1 MNAALRRHL
10 APFLPMQVVFDTP
23 KRPSFAIHRFKGLTG
38 ALKLLWFYR
47 RNPHLIKAEAAYNE
61 AMTAHSIG
69 RFVQAEERYNQCL
82 KLQPDHEPALT
93 NLAALYLE
101 RNSDALAV
109 ETLKKALTVRPYFYR
124 GYYNLGLVYWETGR
138 TDEAL
143 AMLEQGLNYNESH
156 FPSYAVIAEIHVARN
171 DLVRAIACYRKA
183 MTHCPTPHSLYLRL
197 AELHLKSQDLGAAEQ
212 YLRNAL
218 EIKDLPELH
227 YNLGW
232 LLAQQ
237 LRDPELLVEC
247 FAKARRAKIDFK
259 EAALNLALCQAAAGQ
274 SEQSVASMTRYLSE
288 AGIRQPESVLDHL
301 NFLREIDPSNQAAA
315 LKVAEL
321 YIESEQVQRAIEVL
335 SELLEKNLALAPA
348 IQMLA
353 ELYRNLGRHK
363 DAINTFR
370 RLVEVAPQ
378 ELAGY
383 MGLARCFGDIENY
396 AAAMPVLKKVLELDP
411 NNAELNYQYATLL
424 AQGGNLSL
432 ALKHYKQVANLDPNY
447 PRIQKRL
454 RMLEEELEE
463 LDEETPQAWPKS
475 RAAQANLIARENAEH
490 EGGGA

>member
-10 APFLPMQVVFDTP
+10 APFLPMQVVFETP
-23 KRPSFAIHRFKGLTG
+23 KRSSFAIHRFKGLSG
-38 ALKLLWFYR
+38 AFKLLWFYR
-47 RNPHLIKAEAAYNE
+47 RNPQLIKAEEAYNQ

-69 RFVQAEERYNQCL
+69 RFTQAEERYNQCL

-101 RNSDALAV
+101 RNSEALAV
-109 ETLKKALTVRPYFYR
+109 ETLKKALAIRPFFYR
-124 GYYNLGLVYWETGR
+124 GYYNLGLVYRETGR

-143 AMLEQGLNYNESH
+143 AMFDQGLSYNESH
-156 FPSYAVIAEIHVARN
+156 FPSYAMIAEIHVTRN
-171 DLVRAIACYRKA
+171 DLPRAIACYRKA
-183 MTHCPTPHSLYLRL
+183 LNHCGNPHALYLRL
-197 AELHLKSQDLGAAEQ
+197 AELYLTTLEFGAAEQ
-212 YLRNAL
+212 CLRDAL
-218 EIKDLPELH
+218 ELKELPELH

-232 LLAQQ
+232 LLAHQW
-237 LRDPELLVEC
+237 REPELLVEC
-247 FAKARRAKIDFK
+247 FAKARRAKLDFK

-274 SEQSVASMTRYLSE
+274 AEQAVASMTRYLSE
-288 AGIRQPESVLDHL
+288 AGLRQPENVLKHL
-301 NFLREIDPSNQAAA
+301 NFLREIDPANQAAA

-321 YIESEQVQRAIEVL
+321 YIETEQVQRAIEVL
-335 SELLEKNLALAPA
+335 SELLESNLALAPA

-363 DAINTFR
+363 DALNTFR

-383 MGLARCFGDIENY
+383 LGLARCFGDIENY
-396 AAAMPVLKKVLELDP
+396 AAATPVLKKVLELDP
-411 NNAELNYQYATLL
+411 NNTEVNYQYATLL

-432 ALKHYKQVANLDPNY
+432 ALKHYKQVATLDPNY

-454 RMLEEELEE
+454 RMLEEELEDQE
-463 LDEETPQAWPKS
+463 AETPQAWPKS
-475 RAAQANLIARENAEH
+475 RSAQANLIARENAEH
-490 EGGGA
+490 EDGR